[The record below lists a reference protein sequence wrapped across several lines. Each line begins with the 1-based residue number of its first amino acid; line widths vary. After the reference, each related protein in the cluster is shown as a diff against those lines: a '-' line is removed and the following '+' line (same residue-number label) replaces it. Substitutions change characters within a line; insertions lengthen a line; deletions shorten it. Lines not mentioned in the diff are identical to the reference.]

1 MKIKIFTLIALLSMP
16 FHLVSADI
24 AADFKAGLT
33 IAQIMDN
40 ALAEGQSIDEAVAE
54 MVAEKPE
61 MAGIITR
68 TAINKSP
75 KDAAKIV
82 TAATASA
89 PAQSDSITV
98 AAISAGADPA
108 TVTRATAAGRAATPT
123 RRAIPRISRAVPV
136 VPAIPAS
143 PN

>member
-40 ALAEGQSIDEAVAE
+40 ALAGGQSIDEAVGE

-68 TAINKSP
+68 TAINKSR

-89 PAQSDSITV
+89 PRQRDAIRV
-98 AAISAGADPA
+98 AAISAGADPT
-108 TVTRATAAGRAATPT
+108 TVTRATAAGIATST
-123 RRAIPRISRAVPV
+123 IRAIPQVQRTVAA